1 MVRPQTIQPNQRR
14 RQRPTRRSLPF
25 AAAMLVL
32 LPLTVWGGYRGLRSY
47 LQSPQAIVILGGS
60 STALEREKF
69 AAEFAREHPNLPI
82 VISSGSP
89 KEPTQDVFAE
99 AGINLQRLSLDYRAV
114 DTVTNFTT
122 LADDLQAQGIHKIYL
137 ITSDYHM
144 RRARTIGEIVLG
156 SRGIDLQP
164 VAVPT
169 NRPEE
174 SIAKALR
181 DGGRA
186 LLWVTTGHTG
196 ADWNQLA
203 SGQ

>member
-1 MVRPQTIQPNQRR
+1 MARSRAIHQTNRR
-14 RQRPTRRSLPF
+14 RRSRTRPKLSLV
-25 AAAMLVL
+25 MVL
-32 LPLTVWGGYRGLRSY
+32 LLGLPLVGGLGQRVLRNY
-47 LQSPQAIVILGGS
+47 FEKPQAIVILGGS
-60 STALEREKF
+60 THALEREKF
-69 AAEFAREHPNLPI
+69 AAEFARAHPNLPI

-89 KEPTQDVFAE
+89 KEPTEGVFAE
-99 AGINLQRLSLDYRAV
+99 AGVDLDRLNLDYRAV

-122 LADDLQAQGIHKIYL
+122 IAADLQAQGIHKIYL

-164 VAVPT
+164 VSVPT
-169 NRPEE
+169 DRPEE
-174 SIAKALR
+174 SIAKTLR

-186 LLWVTTGHTG
+186 VLWVTTGHTG
-196 ADWNQLA
+196 ANWHQLA